1 MNTLLKHL
9 YAFVSALADLVFPHL
24 CYACAQKNIY
34 KKDLFCVRCQHHL
47 PESDQHLQ
55 QDNIFTRRFW
65 GLIPIVGGAAL
76 YLYRK
81 GGLVQHIIHQFK
93 YQGKKE
99 IGLRLGE
106 YYGSKLLH
114 STHFQ
119 TIDAI
124 VPVPLHKTKQRWR
137 GYNQSEQFA
146 YGLSNSM
153 NKPAVNL
160 LIRVKNTA
168 TQTKKD
174 VLDRH
179 ENVEKIFQFAPNRM
193 VPPGAH
199 ILLVD
204 DVLTT
209 GATLEA
215 CAKVLIAQHY
225 KVSMATVA
233 IAI

>member
-1 MNTLLKHL
+1 MNTLLKHF
-9 YAFVSALADLVFPHL
+9 YGFAIALADLVFPHL
-24 CYACAQKNIY
+24 CYACAQRNIY
-34 KKDLFCVRCQHHL
+34 NKDLFCVRCQHHL
-47 PESDQHLQ
+47 PESDHHLHQ
-55 QDNIFTRRFW
+55 ENIFTRRFW
-65 GLIPIVGGAAL
+65 GLIQLQGGAAL

-106 YYGSKLLH
+106 YYGSKLLQ
-114 STHFQ
+114 SAQFQ
-119 TIDAI
+119 SIDAI
-124 VPVPLHKTKQRWR
+124 VPVPLHKAKQRWR

-146 YGLSNSM
+146 FGLSNSM
-153 NKPAVNL
+153 KKPTMNIL
-160 LIRVKNTA
+160 SRTKDTS

-179 ENVEKIFQFAPNRM
+179 ENVDKIFQLVSNYQL
-193 VPPGAH
+193 PPGAH

-215 CAKVLIAQHY
+215 CAKVLLDQNF
-225 KVSMATVA
+225 KVSMATIA